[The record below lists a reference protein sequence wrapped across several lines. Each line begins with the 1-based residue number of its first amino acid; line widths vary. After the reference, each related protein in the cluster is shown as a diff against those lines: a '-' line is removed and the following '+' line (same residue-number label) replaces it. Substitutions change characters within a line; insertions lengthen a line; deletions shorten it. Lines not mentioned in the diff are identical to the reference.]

1 MFPMPWKQ
9 QSQKTDYE
17 IDKNEVFNKFDSNV
31 FIAIFI
37 KEDRF

>member
-1 MFPMPWKQ
+1 MSWKQ
-9 QSQKTDYE
+9 QSQKADYE
-17 IDKNEVFNKFDSNV
+17 IDKTEVFNKLDSNV